1 MKIRFFRCDL
11 FNLKNLKANKFQK
24 ELNLFMQNEEK
35 TEKFR
40 QLVENKFQ
48 IYNSL
53 FMSLPYDKMTNI
65 GMLLPFLYEESK
77 IGYEKGKSPEEIVE
91 EFFAKHTELETEEQK
106 TELLFK
112 IIQYIERQVVLFDS
126 IEDAAFC
133 ELHPPSEAGTL
144 LQLHERALQELQVTA
159 TRDKMRDFAVRVVFT
174 AHPTQFYPNSVQRIL
189 HDLRSAIMKDSVTEI
204 DMLLQ
209 QLGKTPFLNREK
221 PTPLDEAMSII
232 FYLRYVYYDSL
243 GELYRKIKNSFGT
256 DHFTPPH
263 DIFQLGFWPGGD
275 RDGNPFVTAEIT
287 YKVAQ
292 ELHISILKSYYEHLK
307 NLRRRLSF
315 RGISEVLEVLSHELY
330 DAIFKE
336 DNITANHILSRISEA
351 EKILTEQ
358 HNGLFKNLLEDFKDR
373 VRIFGT
379 HFATLDIRQDSRVHQ
394 SVIDEI
400 IAEKSGLDL
409 QNITTEEKL
418 RWLLETETV
427 LNPDDF
433 TGITKD
439 TLQNIYNI
447 RSIQEKN
454 GERGLNRYII
464 SNSDEVKDVLNVF
477 GMFRLCGYSEEE
489 INIDIV
495 PLFETMEGLDAGEKV
510 MKELYELPV
519 YRKHLERR
527 GNSQT
532 IMLGFSD
539 GTKDGGY
546 LKANWEIYETKEQLT
561 KISDENNIKVIFFD
575 GRGGPP
581 ARGGGKTHD
590 FYASQGKTI
599 ANNKIEIT
607 IQGQTITSVFG
618 NKDQAKYNFEQLLT
632 AGIENDVFK
641 NSKKDLTEKE
651 RNLIQELAEISFR
664 KYSELKAH
672 PIFVPYLQEMS
683 TLEYYGRT
691 NIGSRPS
698 KRGGTNELKF
708 EDLRAIPFVGSWSQL
723 KQNIPGF
730 FGFGFALSELKSQG
744 RFDEVHALYKG
755 SDFFK
760 TLVLNSMMSMNKSYF
775 PLTYYMK
782 NNQKF
787 GSFWNVLFEEY
798 ELSKSM
804 MLELTGFK
812 MLMEEEPISRKSV
825 KIREKIVLPLLSIQQ
840 YALMKIQKD
849 EGNRE
854 AYEKLVM
861 RSLFGNINAS
871 RNSA

>member
-1 MKIRFFRCDL
+1 
-11 FNLKNLKANKFQK
+11 
-24 ELNLFMQNEEK
+24 MQNHEK
-35 TEKFR
+35 SEKFR
-40 QLVENKFQ
+40 QIVENKFQ

-53 FMSLPYDKMTNI
+53 FMSLPYDKMSNI

-77 IGYEKGKSPEEIVE
+77 AGYEKGKTPEEIVE
-91 EFFAKHTELETEEQK
+91 EFFASHTSLESEEQK

-126 IEDAAFC
+126 IEDASFA
-133 ELHPPSEAGTL
+133 ELHPTGESGTL
-144 LQLHERALQELQVTA
+144 LHLYERAVQQKHLAAV
-159 TRDKMRDFAVRVVFT
+159 RVKMKDFGVRVVFT
-174 AHPTQFYPNSVQRIL
+174 AHPTQFYPSSVQRIL
-189 HDLRSAIMKDSVTEI
+189 HDLRSAIKKDSVTEI

-221 PTPLDEAMSII
+221 PTPFDEALSII

-243 GELYRKIKNSFGT
+243 GELYAQIKYRFA
-256 DHFTPPH
+256 DKDFTPPH
-263 DIFQLGFWPGGD
+263 DILQLGFWPGGD
-275 RDGNPFVTAEIT
+275 RDGNPFVTAET
-287 YKVAQ
+287 TLKVAD
-292 ELHISILKSYYEHLK
+292 ELYSSVLKSYYEHLK
-307 NLRRRLSF
+307 KLRRRLSF
-315 RGISEVLEVLSHELY
+315 SGVSELLAALSDELY
-330 DAIFKE
+330 NAIFRE
-336 DNITANHILSRISEA
+336 ETITSDRILMTISEA
-351 EKILTEQ
+351 QQILIQ
-358 HNGLFKNLLEDFKDR
+358 RHNGLFKDLLDDFEDR
-373 VRIFGT
+373 VKIFGT

-400 IAEKSGLDL
+400 IKKKSEMEFE
-409 QNITTEEKL
+409 NMSMEEKL
-418 RWLLETETV
+418 QWLLET
-427 LNPDDF
+427 
-433 TGITKD
+433 D
-439 TLQNIYNI
+439 TLLDPEDFEDVTRDTLRNIQNI
-447 RSIQEKN
+447 RAIQKKN
-454 GERGLNRYII
+454 GQRGLSRYII
-464 SNSDEVKDVLNVF
+464 SNSDQIKDVLNVF
-477 GMFRLCGYSEEE
+477 GLFRLCGYSEAE

-495 PLFETMEGLDAGEKV
+495 PLFETMEGLDAGEDV
-510 MKELYELPV
+510 MRQLYSLPV

-527 GNSQT
+527 GNQQT

-561 KISDENNIKVIFFD
+561 KAADENGIRVIFFD

-641 NSKKDLTEKE
+641 NSKKDLTEAE
-651 RNLIQELAEISFR
+651 RKLIEELAEISFQ
-664 KYSELKAH
+664 KYSQLKAH
-672 PIFVPYLQEMS
+672 PMFVPYLQEMS
-683 TLEYYGRT
+683 TLEYYGKT
-691 NIGSRPS
+691 NIGSRPT
-698 KRGGTNELKF
+698 KRAGSNELKF

-723 KQNIPGF
+723 KQNVPGF
-730 FGFGFALSELKSQG
+730 FGFGFAVNELKKQG
-744 RFDEVHALYKG
+744 RFDEVKALYKG

-782 NNQKF
+782 NNERF
-787 GSFWNVLFEEY
+787 GDFWSVIFDEY
-798 ELSKSM
+798 TLSRDL
-804 MLELTGFK
+804 MLELSGFK
-812 MLMEEEPISRKSV
+812 MLMEEEPLSRKSV

-840 YALMKIQKD
+840 YALIKIQKG

-854 AYEKLVM
+854 VYEKLVM